1 MKGWIV
7 IAHIGILIIILA
19 NSTGRAIRGQ
29 GNTGAPGDGRR
40 VCQSCHNSAEL
51 QVMVQVSV
59 FNLTGDS
66 ISMYEPGGVYRVKVQ
81 IDSVVGQPLGYGMQM
96 VSITDNL
103 FQNTGIWDS
112 VSFPLNVIYNA
123 NTDRSYAEHFMIS
136 DTNIFE
142 AIWIAPDSLV
152 GPISFY
158 AAGNGVNRNGSSSGD
173 GGGADKVTIFPAST
187 TGNFEYDQEPF
198 KVYPNPSNGLINLS
212 KTGFNAR
219 IINSTGRV
227 VRKIE
232 STTSS
237 INLSD
242 LPAGV
247 YVLQISDRKNQ
258 WIYSKKVLK
267 I

>member
-1 MKGWIV
+1 MKVWMI
-7 IAHIGILIIILA
+7 IGFISMLIIILA

-29 GNTGAPGDGRR
+29 GSTGAPGDGRR
-40 VCQSCHNSAEL
+40 VCQSCHNSAEM
-51 QVMVQVSV
+51 QVLVGISI
-59 FNLTGDS
+59 FDLAGDT
-66 ISMYEPGGVYRVKVQ
+66 INEYELGAAYRVKVQ
-81 IDSVVGQPLGYGMQM
+81 IDSVVGTPLGYGMQM

-103 FQNTGIWDS
+103 FLNTGTWDS

-123 NTDRSYAEHFMIS
+123 NTDRHYAEHFMIS

-142 AIWIAPDSLV
+142 AIWIAPDSMV

-173 GGGADKVTIFPAST
+173 GGGADKVTIQPSNT
-187 TGNFEYDQEPF
+187 TRNTEQDIEPLM
-198 KVYPNPSNGLINLS
+198 VYPNPSKG
-212 KTGFNAR
+212 
-219 IINSTGRV
+219 IINFTRV
-227 VRKIE
+227 CLDVTVHNSAGQILQKIE

-237 INLSD
+237 VNLGD
-242 LPAGV
+242 LPNGI
-247 YVLQISDRKNQ
+247 YLLQIKDRKNQ